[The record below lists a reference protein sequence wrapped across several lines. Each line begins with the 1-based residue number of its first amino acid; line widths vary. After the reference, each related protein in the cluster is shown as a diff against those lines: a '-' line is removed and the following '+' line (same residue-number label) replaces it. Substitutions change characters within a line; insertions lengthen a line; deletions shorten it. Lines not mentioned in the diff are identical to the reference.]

1 MAAPL
6 VLVADDDDLLRDLVQ
21 HKLAQRGYAV
31 EQVGDG
37 MAAYEFIKARQ
48 PQLAV
53 LDAMMPDLDGFA
65 LLRRL
70 NTEGL
75 LQQTRVIMLTARKLE
90 SDIVGAFR
98 AGAADYLQKPFK
110 PEELMSRVARIV
122 PPETA

>member
-1 MAAPL
+1 MTAPL
-6 VLVADDDDLLRDLVQ
+6 VLVADDDELLRDLVQ
-21 HKLAQRGYAV
+21 HKLSLGGYEV
-31 EQVGDG
+31 EQVADG
-37 MAAYEFIKARQ
+37 AAAYEFIKTRQ
-48 PQLAV
+48 PALAV

-70 NTEGL
+70 NVEGL
-75 LQQTRVIMLTARKLE
+75 LQQTRVIMLTARKQE

-122 PPETA
+122 PPEAA

>member
-6 VLVADDDDLLRDLVQ
+6 VLIADDDDLLRDLV
-21 HKLAQRGYAV
+21 HYKLLQRGYAV
-31 EQVGDG
+31 EQAADG

-48 PQLAV
+48 PALAV
-53 LDAMMPDLDGFA
+53 LDAMMPELDGFA

-70 NTEGL
+70 SNEGL
-75 LQQTRVIMLTARKLE
+75 LQQTSVIMLTARKLE
-90 SDIVGAFR
+90 SGIVGAFR

-122 PPETA
+122 PPESR

>member
-6 VLVADDDDLLRDLVQ
+6 VLIADDDDLLRDLVD
-21 HKLAQRGYAV
+21 HKLSRRGYVV
-31 EQVGDG
+31 EQVADG
-37 MAAYEFIKARQ
+37 MAAYEFIKERR

-70 NTEGL
+70 NVEGL
-75 LQQTRVIMLTARKLE
+75 LQHTRVIMLTARQQQ
-90 SDIVGAFR
+90 SDIVGAFQS
-98 AGAADYLQKPFK
+98 GAADYLPKPFK

-122 PPETA
+122 PPESA